1 MALFHSNIK
10 TKLYFLIM
18 QLYLISVGT
27 GPIWL
32 NEIFCFGRESSI
44 EDCKIRQ
51 WGVRACTHAED
62 AGVTCAL

>member
-1 MALFHSNIK
+1 
-10 TKLYFLIM
+10 M